1 MEFIVTLFA
10 AFILVFGFVKPVVA
24 DSRYIGSGSMAPT
37 LKVGHGPLQKDRV
50 LVNKLAYEFGEQE
63 RGDIVLFESVEGGE
77 DDLIKRVIAVEGD
90 AVELRRGILYLN
102 GGRQEEPY
110 LKRKPKDRRSF
121 GPETVPEGHVFMM
134 GDNRTRSYDS
144 RFFRPAPEE
153 KLIGEA
159 TLLYWPVGRAGR
171 IQ

>member
-77 DDLIKRVIAVEGD
+77 DDT
-90 AVELRRGILYLN
+90 VELRRAPLPERRAS
-102 GGRQEEPY
+102 GGAVLPE
-110 LKRKPKDRRSF
+110 DARRRVAVRSP
-121 GPETVPEGHVFMM
+121 PEIVPDGHVFVM
-134 GDNRTRSYDS
+134 GDHRTLSHDS